1 MFIEVT
7 KVNDEGGK
15 VSEPGMSKFKPDIM
29 GSLKMRRRKKGKESN
44 QVMSVDVVCHLPYQ

>member
-44 QVMSVDVVCHLPYQ
+44 QVMSLDVVCHLPYQ